1 MKSLKDWMCDH
12 LRVSNKALNHFIFV
26 LIYGGVSAL
35 FNHDQWVLIPFVL
48 SATWVLEIIGV
59 YTIRKTLYSG
69 WVVKVV
75 NDNPDFYTVRVL
87 SPLKDADLIHVG
99 EIFFSIEE
107 ANVWLL
113 EKGVKKWEV
122 VK

>member
-1 MKSLKDWMCDH
+1 MKPLKDWMCDH
-12 LRVSNKALNHFIFV
+12 LRVSNEALNHFVSV
-26 LIYGGVSAL
+26 LLYSGVIVL
-35 FNHDQWVLIPFVL
+35 FNHDQWWLIPFVL
-48 SATWVLEIIGV
+48 SVVWILEIIGV

-113 EKGVKKWEV
+113 EKGVKKWV
-122 VK
+122 VV